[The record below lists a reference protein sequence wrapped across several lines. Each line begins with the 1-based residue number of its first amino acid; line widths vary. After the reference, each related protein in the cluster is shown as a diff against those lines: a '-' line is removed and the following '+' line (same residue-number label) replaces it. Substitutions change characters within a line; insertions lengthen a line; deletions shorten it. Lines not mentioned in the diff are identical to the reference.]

1 MRPVIAT
8 ILIALPIA
16 VLLSLFV
23 QMFVANQNIIYGDKL
38 LRVEN
43 RIAELSEQNEYLR
56 QHVSTLSSIRRV
68 EREARQLGLHEV
80 TSYMAYD
87 ADSLKVALKR

>member
-8 ILIALPIA
+8 ILIALPVTI
-16 VLLSLFV
+16 VISLFV
-23 QMFVANQNIIYGDKL
+23 QMFVANQSIIYGDTL
-38 LRVEN
+38 QRNES

-56 QHVSTLSSIRRV
+56 QQISTLSSIRRV

-87 ADSLKVALKR
+87 ADALKVALKR